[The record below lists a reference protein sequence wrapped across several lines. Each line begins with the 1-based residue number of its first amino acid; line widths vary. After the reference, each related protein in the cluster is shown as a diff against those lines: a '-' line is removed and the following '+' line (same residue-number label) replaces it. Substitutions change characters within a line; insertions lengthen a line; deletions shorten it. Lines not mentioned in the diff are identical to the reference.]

1 VPFVNKKLFCL
12 VPRLALTETNGLNK
26 RFGHL
31 GSLPFGVFWAR
42 LPRAE
47 LNLSLH
53 SGDIITDL

>member
-47 LNLSLH
+47 LNLLPNVY
-53 SGDIITDL
+53 